1 MSTKHE
7 HQGIITATLADSA
20 EVHTGSAVS
29 TALQADHRA
38 ASRDLPAVE
47 TALPGRMPHLLA
59 AHQAE
64 AGLWRIDILKFMG
77 DLDGLV
83 ASGRIDRDTHNV
95 VLWKLKGASS

>member
-7 HQGIITATLADSA
+7 HQAIIAATLAYSA
-20 EVHTGSAVS
+20 EVHKGSA
-29 TALQADHRA
+29 
-38 ASRDLPAVE
+38 
-47 TALPGRMPHLLA
+47 
-59 AHQAE
+59 E
-64 AGLWRIDILKFMG
+64 ARLWRIDILQFMG